1 MNEDDQERMKK
12 LLQQAF
18 PPVEGD
24 SEPRRDL
31 WPAMLRWLDTRPAAP
46 ALTGWAGFNSVW
58 FDGALAA
65 GLVALIAFSPASIPV
80 ILYYL

>member
-1 MNEDDQERMKK
+1 MNKNEQYRMKK
-12 LLQQAF
+12 LLQQAL
-18 PPVEGD
+18 PPVEAD
-24 SEPRRDL
+24 SEPRSDL
-31 WPAMLRWLDTRPAAP
+31 WPAVLRRLDAQPASLASP
-46 ALTGWAGFNSVW
+46 AWVW